1 MLALQNYA
9 GSSSGSSSG
18 AASSDNDSDADT
30 RAAGTSGKTKP
41 SVDPE
46 ALAHLKPISVPEA
59 SVSRAICVQAA
70 PDVVPIV
77 RAREAN

>member
-9 GSSSGSSSG
+9 GSTSGSSSG
-18 AASSDNDSDADT
+18 SASSDNDSDIESKT
-30 RAAGTSGKTKP
+30 AGTSSKTKT
-41 SVDPE
+41 VDPE

-77 RAREAN
+77 R